1 MVYGVS
7 TLIGIMEKTDGLDL
21 FTTLLARF
29 SNPTNVTGMIALL
42 TGLISCYS
50 SSSGVIMPAFIP
62 LVPELIDKI
71 GGGNPTAI
79 VASINV
85 GSHLVDIS
93 PLSTLG
99 ALCIANAARDEDKSK
114 LFRQLFMLAF
124 GMAFIG
130 GGVCHLLFG
139 LLPKWVNL
147 F

>member
-1 MVYGVS
+1 M
-7 TLIGIMEKTDGLDL
+7 
-21 FTTLLARF
+21 
-29 SNPTNVTGMIALL
+29 
-42 TGLISCYS
+42 
-50 SSSGVIMPAFIP
+50 
-62 LVPELIDKI
+62 
-71 GGGNPTAI
+71 
-79 VASINV
+79 ASINV

-139 LLPKWVNL
+139 LLPKWLNL